1 MIITA
6 LFSSIVIGIG
16 SFAWGYFQAGNDAP
30 SRWILAFGIFWLI
43 ALWQK
48 WRWVSTLSV
57 LLAIPLSIIGL
68 WLDLVVGWMF
78 SGMVFTLFAWDLTEF
93 QLKMRRLP
101 LREDVKGMT
110 RRHLLRIG
118 LLTLGGFLLAL
129 ALGWFRA

>member
-16 SFAWGYFQAGNDAP
+16 SFAWGYFQAGSDAP

-48 WRWVSTLSV
+48 WRWVSTLGV

>member
-1 MIITA
+1 MILTA

-16 SFAWGYFQAGNDAP
+16 SFAWGYFLAGNDAL
-30 SRWILAFGIFWLI
+30 SRWILVFGIFWLI

-93 QLKMRRLP
+93 QSKMRRLP